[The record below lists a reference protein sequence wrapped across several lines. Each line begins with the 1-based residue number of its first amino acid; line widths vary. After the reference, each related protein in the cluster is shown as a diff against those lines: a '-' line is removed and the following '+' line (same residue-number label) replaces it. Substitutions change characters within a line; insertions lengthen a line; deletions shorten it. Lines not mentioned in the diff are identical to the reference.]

1 MRPRPWAPGAPR
13 DHAGRRTDM
22 PRHMDESD
30 DPTGMDEVDRA
41 KFGDVGGQSSV
52 RTISPEMKLAV
63 ELEIHKLRSWHPA
76 PLDVDDAVSEIV
88 DLWAYFPYD
97 LDDAGKAVR
106 IAQIEFVSNRLM
118 AELGEHEVVAFFSF
132 REKFKARF
140 GDHLSE
146 ERVD

>member
-1 MRPRPWAPGAPR
+1 
-13 DHAGRRTDM
+13 
-22 PRHMDESD
+22 
-30 DPTGMDEVDRA
+30 
-41 KFGDVGGQSSV
+41 
-52 RTISPEMKLAV
+52 MKLAV
-63 ELEIHKLRSWHPA
+63 ELEIQKLRSWHPA

-106 IAQIEFVSNRLM
+106 IAQIEFVSNRLI

-146 ERVD
+146 ERVDQVPKLTVEARDMLKRIARNGCEVDEVAPR